1 MATNSIKLS
10 ILICSVDID
19 ERQINL
25 KKIINELNN
34 QISKNYAENIV
45 EVIIEKDDGT
55 MSVGEKRNLLIS
67 KANGEYVCFID
78 DDDFISKNYL
88 NLILQRLE
96 KDILMIRI
104 AHLIDGFKV
113 KSIQTS
119 LFIEFFE
126 TNDVVF
132 RANYFHLCPVKKEI
146 ANLVKY
152 PKINFAEN
160 YEYSQRIIQLVKCY
174 DIVEE
179 EIYIYNDI
187 MSKSLTR
194 NV

>member
-119 LFIEFFE
+119 LYIEFFE

-132 RANYFHLCPVKKEI
+132 RANHFHLCPVKKEI

-152 PKINFAEN
+152 PKINFAED